1 MEVPPKLRP
10 RASSSAIADPDAGEL
25 HVPSAIIESQPDGW
39 HATSLAIPDD
49 TILTHRAALAAIS
62 RAHLPCARRLT
73 RRPVTISHRGAA
85 ARQIPRAAPPASD
98 AGADEKAAHVAE
110 VTARRDEMVAG
121 CVSCTMPDEGDR
133 GDFLA
138 DVALAGRS
146 VQEMGEGSSVRVLV
160 VGAETGKLAKSLM
173 DRGASHV
180 LVIDHSQVRHP

>member
-1 MEVPPKLRP
+1 MA
-10 RASSSAIADPDAGEL
+10 AS
-25 HVPSAIIESQPDGW
+25 V
-39 HATSLAIPDD
+39 
-49 TILTHRAALAAIS
+49 HRAALAAIS
-62 RAHLPCARRLT
+62 RAHLPCGARRLT
-73 RRPVTISHRGAA
+73 RRPVTIRHRGAA

-146 VQEMGEGSSVRVLV
+146 VQEMGDGSSVRVLV

-180 LVIDHSQVRHP
+180 LVIDHSQVRHPWTQFLPPSPPDVHANDLRPNPTKSNNRI

>member
-1 MEVPPKLRP
+1 MA
-10 RASSSAIADPDAGEL
+10 AS
-25 HVPSAIIESQPDGW
+25 V
-39 HATSLAIPDD
+39 
-49 TILTHRAALAAIS
+49 HRAALAAIS

-180 LVIDHSQVRHP
+180 LVIDHSQVRHPWNSSHSVGHPSSTPTTSAPIQQKSNNRI

>member
-1 MEVPPKLRP
+1 MA
-10 RASSSAIADPDAGEL
+10 AS
-25 HVPSAIIESQPDGW
+25 V
-39 HATSLAIPDD
+39 
-49 TILTHRAALAAIS
+49 HRTALAALS
-62 RAHLPCARRLT
+62 RHLPCGARRLT

-85 ARQIPRAAPPASD
+85 AKRIPRAAPPASD
-98 AGADEKAAHVAE
+98 AAADEKAAHVAE

-146 VQEMGEGSSVRVLV
+146 VQAMGEGSSVRVLV

-180 LVIDHSQVRHP
+180 LAIDHSQVRHPWTQFLPLSPPSSTPTTSAPIQQKSNNRI

>member
-1 MEVPPKLRP
+1 MA
-10 RASSSAIADPDAGEL
+10 AS
-25 HVPSAIIESQPDGW
+25 V
-39 HATSLAIPDD
+39 
-49 TILTHRAALAAIS
+49 HRAALAALS
-62 RAHLPCARRLT
+62 RAQLPCARRLT

-146 VQEMGEGSSVRVLV
+146 VQAMGEGSSVRVLV

-180 LVIDHSQVRHP
+180 LVIDHSQVRHPWTQFLPPSPPDVHANDLRPNPTKSNNRN